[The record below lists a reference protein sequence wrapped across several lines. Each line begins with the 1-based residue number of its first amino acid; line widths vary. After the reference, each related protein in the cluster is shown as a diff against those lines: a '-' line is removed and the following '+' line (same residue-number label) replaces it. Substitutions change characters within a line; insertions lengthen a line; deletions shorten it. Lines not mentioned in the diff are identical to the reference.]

1 MTPAASPDEKFQGIV
16 EGIRA
21 HLVEEYG
28 RDETGRP
35 NVDART
41 RAERPIV
48 DRHPT
53 LIVHGPGLAPTR
65 IAVDRLPQPSSSRQ
79 TKTFGGSGVR
89 PARSG

>member
-28 RDETGRP
+28 RDETGRL

-41 RAERPIV
+41 RAERPAAVPI
-48 DRHPT
+48 RAE
-53 LIVHGPGLAPTR
+53 APLYTKL
-65 IAVDRLPQPSSSRQ
+65 VSLNPNSSSMSFAERR
-79 TKTFGGSGVR
+79 GRHDVAMVSPAAGV
-89 PARSG
+89 S